1 MVWQWQPHEIS
12 SGRNVV
18 GLIKPPP
25 RGQLLKELKMNRLT
39 YEAKIAKRCK
49 AASEFLGAIVV
60 GCLFGLPF
68 IVEIIKE
75 LAK

>member
-18 GLIKPPP
+18 GLIEPPP
-25 RGQLLKELKMNRLT
+25 RGQILKELKMTKL
-39 YEAKIAKRCK
+39 EKRAK
-49 AASEFLGAIVV
+49 AATEFLGAIVV

-68 IVEIIKE
+68 IVEIMKE